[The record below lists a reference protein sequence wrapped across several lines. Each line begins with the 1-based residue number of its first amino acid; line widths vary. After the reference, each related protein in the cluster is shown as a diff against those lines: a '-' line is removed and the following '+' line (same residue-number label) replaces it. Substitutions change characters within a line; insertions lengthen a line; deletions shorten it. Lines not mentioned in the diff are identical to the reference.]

1 MDMFAGTRVFF
12 LPVVGVLFLL
22 ILLTVAFAQPRS
34 AQAESVRIAFGD
46 IASIESLNFLIALE
60 RAKERGL
67 EVDVTFFKSEDIAA
81 QAVVGGQA
89 DIGVGTPYALLQ
101 KVKAPIRIF
110 FQLSALRFYPIV
122 NTEYY
127 KGWKDLDGEEFVVHS
142 RGSGTEAIINLM
154 AQREGIT
161 LKRLSYVPGSEVR
174 AGAMLQGN
182 IRATIVDAPNRN
194 LLLEKGGDRFMV
206 LPMEGV
212 EASDEALYA
221 STDFLTANPEA
232 VDILVEEL
240 LVVWRAINKDPNYV
254 TSARKKYGLLADL
267 PAELEPEVLPYFTE
281 SAKSGAFPA
290 NGGGVEAVKTD
301 FEFYAIAGQLQG
313 DPASLKVEDFWYLGP
328 LDKALNKLGRM

>member
-1 MDMFAGTRVFF
+1 MFAKARTFV
-12 LPVVGVLFLL
+12 LPAVGVLVL
-22 ILLTVAFAQPRS
+22 IAAAFGQPRP
-34 AQAESVRIAFGD
+34 AQAEPVRIAFGD
-46 IASIESLNFLIALE
+46 IASVESLNFLIALE
-60 RAKERGL
+60 RAKERGV
-67 EVDVTFFKSEDIAA
+67 EVEVTFFKSEDIAA
-81 QAVVGGQA
+81 QAVVSGQA

-101 KVKAPIRIF
+101 KVKAPIRMF

-122 NTEYY
+122 NTEFY

-194 LLLEKGGDRFMV
+194 LLLEKGGGRFMV

-212 EASDEALYA
+212 DASDEALYA
-221 STDFLTANPEA
+221 STDFLESRQEA

-240 LVVWRAINKDPNYV
+240 LTVWRAINEDPNYV
-254 TSARKKYGLLADL
+254 TAQRQKYGLLADL
-267 PAELEPEVLPYFTE
+267 PAELEPEILPYFTE

-313 DPASLKVEDFWYLGP
+313 DPAALKVEDFWYLGP
-328 LDKALNKLGRM
+328 LDKALAKLGRM

>member
-1 MDMFAGTRVFF
+1 MFEKARSIF
-12 LPVVGVLFLL
+12 LPVAGVLVLL
-22 ILLTVAFAQPRS
+22 AATIGQPAP
-34 AQAESVRIAFGD
+34 AQAKPVRIAFGD
-46 IASIESLNFLIALE
+46 IASVESLNFLIALE

-67 EVDVTFFKSEDIAA
+67 EIDVTFFKSEDIAA
-81 QAVVGGQA
+81 QAVVGGHA

-101 KVKAPIRIF
+101 KVKAPIRMF

-142 RGSGTEAIINLM
+142 RGSGTEAIMNLM
-154 AQREGIT
+154 AKREGIT
-161 LKRLSYVPGSEVR
+161 FKRLSYVPGSEVR

-194 LLLEKGGDRFMV
+194 LLLEKGGDKFMV

-212 EASDEALYA
+212 DASDEALYA
-221 STDFLTANPEA
+221 STDFLESNPET

-240 LVVWRAINKDPNYV
+240 LTVWRAINKDPDYV
-254 TSARKKYGLLADL
+254 TAQRKKYGLLADL
-267 PAELEPEVLPYFTE
+267 PAELEPEIIPYFTE
-281 SAKSGAFPA
+281 SAKSGAFPV
-290 NGGGVEAVKTD
+290 NGGGPEAVKTD

-313 DPASLKVEDFWYLGP
+313 DPASLKIEDFWYLGP
-328 LDKALNKLGRM
+328 LDKAQNKLGRM